1 MKSVLN
7 EEINSIKRLMN
18 ITEEEISVKD
28 GEYSIIT
35 TDGDATSTDKI
46 NKALLDDIE
55 AASKI
60 AGVKPVITTASSGHN
75 SPNSRHSDRTAVDI
89 AIIDGINSG
98 GAKDEKSGSSNFR
111 EKGNKLKD

>member
-7 EEINSIKRLMN
+7 EEINSIKKLMN

-55 AASKI
+55 AAAKI

-75 SPNSRHSDRTAVDI
+75 SPNSRHSEVEPKMKNQEVLI
-89 AIIDGINSG
+89 L
-98 GAKDEKSGSSNFR
+98 EKKETN
-111 EKGNKLKD
+111 